1 MTVSF
6 KEVVEAGTAEVT
18 KFLQVLKQADIRK
31 TEIEYA
37 VQHAYPREGVVV
49 TTAHMRAIRRELEKM
64 GIVATP
70 VTQHWFDV
78 FHESKHL
85 SDDDARKAAIGTH
98 AGIAFVDNRG
108 EAVAKVL
115 AASVAHHTNTGTA
128 KAVIQITPVVQA
140 VAAGSV
146 PEVTVQALY
155 NSLQPS
161 AVVVGRVF
169 KALQESPDLFDA
181 LEASSG
187 DQKELER

>member
-6 KEVVEAGTAEVT
+6 QEVVEAGTAEVT
-18 KFLQVLKQADIRK
+18 KFLEVLKQADIRK

-37 VQHAYPREGVVV
+37 VQHAYPREGAAV
-49 TTAHMRAIRRELEKM
+49 TAAHMRAIRRELEER
-64 GIVATP
+64 GIRTTP
-70 VTQHWFDV
+70 VTQHWFEGLNLV
-78 FHESKHL
+78 ESLTEKQ
-85 SDDDARKAAIGTH
+85 ARKAAIGPH

-108 EAVAKVL
+108 EAAAKVL

-128 KAVIQITPVVQA
+128 KAVTQTTPVVQA

-146 PEVTVQALY
+146 PDVLGQAVY
-155 NSLQPS
+155 NSLQPT
-161 AVVVGRVF
+161 AVVVGGVF
-169 KALQESPDLFDA
+169 KALQEGPDLLDA